1 MQVLALKYRPKHFS
15 ELVGQESVAKTL
27 SLALDNQRLANAYLF
42 SGLRGSGKT
51 SSSRIFARALMC
63 ETGPKAV
70 PCDTCIQCQSA
81 LNNHHIDIIEM
92 DGASNRGID
101 DVRNLIEQTRYK
113 PSFGRYK
120 IFIIDEVHMFTTEA
134 FNALL
139 KTLEEPPSHVKFLL
153 ATTDALKLP
162 ATILS
167 RTQHFRFKKIPE
179 NSVISHLKTIL
190 EKEQVSYET
199 SALEKL
205 AHSGQGSLRDTI
217 TLLEQA
223 INYCDNAITES
234 KVAEML
240 GAIDRSVLEDFF
252 QSLINQDEARLQE
265 RYAILENYETESVLE
280 EMMLFLKAKLLSPD
294 SYSILLI
301 ERFFKIIMSSLSLL
315 KEGANASFVLLLLK
329 MKFKEALKL
338 KALDDAILEL
348 EQSKESVLKPL
359 NQNANASKQEPK
371 STEKIEQAER
381 IEGTEKKEKLETR
394 ENTETLQTL
403 MLSAKDRIFHNLFKQ
418 VQTLVYERNYELGE
432 VFEKNIRFID
442 FDSQTKTLTWE
453 SLATDKDK
461 ELLRERFKIV
471 KSIVDGVF
479 GKGEN
484 IKIALKHHLENKSTL
499 ETQEIKDFKISSL
512 REKILPKPTIE
523 TTAETKEN
531 DTKEAVGKALQ
542 TKENDTKEAVGKAL
556 QTKENDTKE
565 AVGKALQTKENDT
578 KEAVGKAL
586 QTKENDTKE
595 TKETQPKQAPTALQE
610 FMANHSELIEEI
622 KSEFEIKSVELL

>member
-190 EKEQVSYET
+190 EKEQVSYES

-252 QSLINQDEARLQE
+252 QSLINQDEARLKE

-348 EQSKESVLKPL
+348 EQTKESTFQPL
-359 NQNANASKQEPK
+359 NQNANAPKQEPK
-371 STEKIEQAER
+371 STEKREQAER
-381 IEGTEKKEKLETR
+381 IEGTEKREKLEKR
-394 ENTETLQTL
+394 ENAETPQTP

-418 VQTLVYERNYELGE
+418 VQTLVYERNYELGA

-484 IKIALKHHLENKSTL
+484 IKIALKNHSENKSTPL
-499 ETQEIKDFKISSL
+499 EEIKEFKFSSL
-512 REKILPKPTIE
+512 REKILPQPTTE
-523 TTAETKEN
+523 TTAEMKEKETKEAVKKEIKEKEVQEN
-531 DTKEAVGKALQ
+531 DTKEIQ
-542 TKENDTKEAVGKAL
+542 
-556 QTKENDTKE
+556 
-565 AVGKALQTKENDT
+565 
-578 KEAVGKAL
+578 
-586 QTKENDTKE
+586 
-595 TKETQPKQAPTALQE
+595 ETQPKESPTALQE
-610 FMANHSELIEEI
+610 FMANHSNLIEEI

>member
-63 ETGPKAV
+63 EEGPKAV

-190 EKEQVSYET
+190 EKEQVSYEA

-234 KVAEML
+234 KVAAML

-294 SYSILLI
+294 TYSILLI

-348 EQSKESVLKPL
+348 EQTPF
-359 NQNANASKQEPK
+359 NQSPSISYNTPKQEFK
-371 STEKIEQAER
+371 SAER
-381 IEGTEKKEKLETR
+381 IEGTEKKESAEKK
-394 ENTETLQTL
+394 ENTETPQTP

-418 VQTLVYERNYELGE
+418 VQALVYERNYELGV

-453 SLATDKDK
+453 SLATNKDK

-484 IKIALKHHLENKSTL
+484 IKIALKNQNKSAL
-499 ETQEIKDFKISSL
+499 EVVKELKFPSL
-512 REKILPKPTIE
+512 KPKPTTK
-523 TTAETKEN
+523 TTAEMKEN
-531 DTKEAVGKALQ
+531 DTKEIQ
-542 TKENDTKEAVGKAL
+542 
-556 QTKENDTKE
+556 
-565 AVGKALQTKENDT
+565 
-578 KEAVGKAL
+578 
-586 QTKENDTKE
+586 
-595 TKETQPKQAPTALQE
+595 ETQPKEAPTALQE
-610 FMANHSELIEEI
+610 FIANHSNLIEEI

>member
-63 ETGPKAV
+63 EEGPKAV

-294 SYSILLI
+294 AYSILLI

-359 NQNANASKQEPK
+359 NQNANAFKQE
-371 STEKIEQAER
+371 SADKIEKP
-381 IEGTEKKEKLETR
+381 EKKESAETP
-394 ENTETLQTL
+394 QTP

-418 VQTLVYERNYELGE
+418 VQTLVYERNYELGA

-453 SLATDKDK
+453 SLATHKDK

-484 IKIALKHHLENKSTL
+484 IKIALKNQNKSAL
-499 ETQEIKDFKISSL
+499 EEIKEFKFPYS
-512 REKILPKPTIE
+512 KPKPTTE
-523 TTAETKEN
+523 TTAEMKE
-531 DTKEAVGKALQ
+531 
-542 TKENDTKEAVGKAL
+542 
-556 QTKENDTKE
+556 
-565 AVGKALQTKENDT
+565 
-578 KEAVGKAL
+578 
-586 QTKENDTKE
+586 KE
-595 TKETQPKQAPTALQE
+595 TKEIQETQPKETPTALQE
-610 FMANHSELIEEI
+610 FMTNHSDLIEEI

>member
-63 ETGPKAV
+63 EEGPKAV

-294 SYSILLI
+294 TYSILLI

-338 KALDDAILEL
+338 KSLDDAILEL
-348 EQSKESVLKPL
+348 EQSKESALKPL
-359 NQNANASKQEPK
+359 NQNANAPKQEPK
-371 STEKIEQAER
+371 GAEKIEKPEKRESTEKIASAE
-381 IEGTEKKEKLETR
+381 TP
-394 ENTETLQTL
+394 QTP

-418 VQTLVYERNYELGE
+418 VQTLVYERNYELGA

-453 SLATDKDK
+453 SLAADKDK

-484 IKIALKHHLENKSTL
+484 IKIALKHHLENKSAPE
-499 ETQEIKDFKISSL
+499 ETKEVKDFKISSL
-512 REKILPKPTIE
+512 REKILPKPTTE
-523 TTAETKEN
+523 TTAEMKEN
-531 DTKEAVGKALQ
+531 DTKEKEIKEKE
-542 TKENDTKEAVGKAL
+542 TKENETKEV
-556 QTKENDTKE
+556 Q
-565 AVGKALQTKENDT
+565 
-578 KEAVGKAL
+578 
-586 QTKENDTKE
+586 
-595 TKETQPKQAPTALQE
+595 ETQPKQAPTALQE
-610 FMANHSELIEEI
+610 FMANHSNLIEEI

>member
-190 EKEQVSYET
+190 EKEQVSYES

-252 QSLINQDEARLQE
+252 QSLINQDEVRLQE
-265 RYAILENYETESVLE
+265 RYAILENYETEGVLE
-280 EMMLFLKAKLLSPD
+280 EMMLFLKAKLLNPD

-338 KALDDAILEL
+338 KALDDAIVEL
-348 EQSKESVLKPL
+348 EQAPF
-359 NQNANASKQEPK
+359 NQSPSISYNAPKQEFK
-371 STEKIEQAER
+371 GTEKIEQVER
-381 IEGTEKKEKLETR
+381 IEGTEKREKLEKR
-394 ENTETLQTL
+394 ESTETPQTP

-418 VQTLVYERNYELGE
+418 VQTLVYERNYELGV

-453 SLATDKDK
+453 SLATNKDK

-471 KSIVDGVF
+471 KGIVDGVF
-479 GKGEN
+479 GKGES
-484 IKIALKHHLENKSTL
+484 IKIALKHHLENKNAPE
-499 ETQEIKDFKISSL
+499 ETKEVKDFKISSL
-512 REKILPKPTIE
+512 REKILPKPTTE
-523 TTAETKEN
+523 TTAEMKEN
-531 DTKEAVGKALQ
+531 EKEAVGKALQ
-542 TKENDTKEAVGKAL
+542 TKENDTKEV
-556 QTKENDTKE
+556 QEKEVQKNETQETKE
-565 AVGKALQTKENDT
+565 A
-578 KEAVGKAL
+578 
-586 QTKENDTKE
+586 
-595 TKETQPKQAPTALQE
+595 QPKEAPTALQE

>member
-63 ETGPKAV
+63 EEGPKAV

-190 EKEQVSYET
+190 EKEQVSYES

-252 QSLINQDEARLQE
+252 QSLINQDEARLKE

-348 EQSKESVLKPL
+348 EQTKESVLKPI
-359 NQNANASKQEPK
+359 NQNANAPKQEPK
-371 STEKIEQAER
+371 SIER
-381 IEGTEKKEKLETR
+381 IEGTEKREKLEKR
-394 ENTETLQTL
+394 ENAEAPQTP
-403 MLSAKDRIFHNLFKQ
+403 MLSAKERIFHNLFKR
-418 VQTLVYERNYELGE
+418 VQTLVYERNYELGA

-453 SLATDKDK
+453 SLAADKDK

-484 IKIALKHHLENKSTL
+484 IKIALKNQNKSARE
-499 ETQEIKDFKISSL
+499 ETKEVKDFKISSL
-512 REKILPKPTIE
+512 REKILPKPTTE
-523 TTAETKEN
+523 TTAEMQEKETKEAVKKEIKEKETKEN
-531 DTKEAVGKALQ
+531 DTKEVQ
-542 TKENDTKEAVGKAL
+542 
-556 QTKENDTKE
+556 
-565 AVGKALQTKENDT
+565 
-578 KEAVGKAL
+578 
-586 QTKENDTKE
+586 
-595 TKETQPKQAPTALQE
+595 ETQPKEAPTALQE
-610 FMANHSELIEEI
+610 FMANHSNLIEEI

>member
-63 ETGPKAV
+63 EEGPKAV
-70 PCDTCIQCQSA
+70 PCDTCTQCQSA

-223 INYCDNAITES
+223 INYCDNVITES

-252 QSLINQDEARLQE
+252 QSLINQDEVRLQE

-301 ERFFKIIMSSLSLL
+301 ERFFKIIMSGLSLL

-359 NQNANASKQEPK
+359 NQNANAFKQESK
-371 STEKIEQAER
+371 SAEKIEKP
-381 IEGTEKKEKLETR
+381 EKKESAETA
-394 ENTETLQTL
+394 QTP

-418 VQTLVYERNYELGE
+418 VQTLVYERNYELGA

-453 SLATDKDK
+453 SLATHKDK

-484 IKIALKHHLENKSTL
+484 IKIALKNHSENKSAL
-499 ETQEIKDFKISSL
+499 EEIKEFKFPSL
-512 REKILPKPTIE
+512 KPKPTTE
-523 TTAETKEN
+523 TTAEMKEKEIKEKEVQKNETKEI
-531 DTKEAVGKALQ
+531 Q
-542 TKENDTKEAVGKAL
+542 
-556 QTKENDTKE
+556 
-565 AVGKALQTKENDT
+565 
-578 KEAVGKAL
+578 
-586 QTKENDTKE
+586 
-595 TKETQPKQAPTALQE
+595 ETQPKETPTALQE
-610 FMANHSELIEEI
+610 FMANHSNLIEEI

>member
-63 ETGPKAV
+63 EEGPKAV
-70 PCDTCIQCQSA
+70 PCDTCTQCQSA

-265 RYAILENYETESVLE
+265 RYAVLENYETESVLE

-301 ERFFKIIMSSLSLL
+301 ERFFKIIMSGLSLL

-348 EQSKESVLKPL
+348 EQSKESALKPL
-359 NQNANASKQEPK
+359 NQNANAFKQE
-371 STEKIEQAER
+371 SAEKIEKPEKRESAE
-381 IEGTEKKEKLETR
+381 TP
-394 ENTETLQTL
+394 QTP

-418 VQTLVYERNYELGE
+418 VQTLVYERNYELGA

-453 SLATDKDK
+453 SLATHKDK

-484 IKIALKHHLENKSTL
+484 IKIALKNHSENKSAL
-499 ETQEIKDFKISSL
+499 EVVKELKFPSL
-512 REKILPKPTIE
+512 KPKPTTE
-523 TTAETKEN
+523 TTAETKEKETKEVQEK
-531 DTKEAVGKALQ
+531 DTKEAVEKENKEKEVQ
-542 TKENDTKEAVGKAL
+542 ENDTKEV
-556 QTKENDTKE
+556 Q
-565 AVGKALQTKENDT
+565 
-578 KEAVGKAL
+578 
-586 QTKENDTKE
+586 
-595 TKETQPKQAPTALQE
+595 ETQPKETPTALQE
-610 FMANHSELIEEI
+610 FMANHSNLIEEI

>member
-190 EKEQVSYET
+190 EKEQVSYES

-265 RYAILENYETESVLE
+265 RYAILENYETEGVLE

-338 KALDDAILEL
+338 KALDDAIVEL
-348 EQSKESVLKPL
+348 EQAPF
-359 NQNANASKQEPK
+359 NQSPSISYNAPKQEFK
-371 STEKIEQAER
+371 NIEKKEKIEQIESIEKRER
-381 IEGTEKKEKLETR
+381 IETP
-394 ENTETLQTL
+394 QTP
-403 MLSAKDRIFHNLFKQ
+403 MLSAKDRIFHNLFKR
-418 VQTLVYERNYELGE
+418 VQTLVYERNYELGA

-479 GKGEN
+479 GKGES
-484 IKIALKHHLENKSTL
+484 IKIALKHHLENKNAPE
-499 ETQEIKDFKISSL
+499 ETKEVKDFKISSL
-512 REKILPKPTIE
+512 REKILPKPTTE
-523 TTAETKEN
+523 TTAEIQEKE
-531 DTKEAVGKALQ
+531 TKEAVGKALQ
-542 TKENDTKEAVGKAL
+542 TKENETKEVQKNE
-556 QTKENDTKE
+556 TKE
-565 AVGKALQTKENDT
+565 VQ
-578 KEAVGKAL
+578 
-586 QTKENDTKE
+586 
-595 TKETQPKQAPTALQE
+595 ETQPKEAPTALQE

>member
-63 ETGPKAV
+63 EEGPKAV

-234 KVAEML
+234 KVAAML

-348 EQSKESVLKPL
+348 EQTKESAFQPL
-359 NQNANASKQEPK
+359 NQNANAPKQEFK
-371 STEKIEQAER
+371 NIEQREQR
-381 IEGTEKKEKLETR
+381 EQIENIEKKENTEKKENAETP
-394 ENTETLQTL
+394 QTP

-418 VQTLVYERNYELGE
+418 VQTLVYERNYELGA

-453 SLATDKDK
+453 SLAADKDK

-484 IKIALKHHLENKSTL
+484 IKIALKHHLENKSAPL
-499 ETQEIKDFKISSL
+499 EEIKEFKISSL
-512 REKILPKPTIE
+512 REKISPKPTTE
-523 TTAETKEN
+523 TTAETKE
-531 DTKEAVGKALQ
+531 KEVQKNEIKEKEVQ
-542 TKENDTKEAVGKAL
+542 ENDTKEV
-556 QTKENDTKE
+556 QEI
-565 AVGKALQTKENDT
+565 
-578 KEAVGKAL
+578 
-586 QTKENDTKE
+586 
-595 TKETQPKQAPTALQE
+595 QPKEAPTALQE
-610 FMANHSELIEEI
+610 FMANHSNLIEEI

>member
-27 SLALDNQRLANAYLF
+27 SLALNNQRLANAYLF

-63 ETGPKAV
+63 EEGPKAV
-70 PCDTCIQCQSA
+70 PCDTCTQCQSA

-190 EKEQVSYET
+190 EKEQVSYES

-280 EMMLFLKAKLLSPD
+280 EMMLFLKAKLLSPN

-348 EQSKESVLKPL
+348 EQTKESVLQPL
-359 NQNANASKQEPK
+359 NQNANAPKQEPK
-371 STEKIEQAER
+371 SAEKIEKPEKRESAE
-381 IEGTEKKEKLETR
+381 TF
-394 ENTETLQTL
+394 QTP

-418 VQTLVYERNYELGE
+418 VQTWVYERNYELGE

-453 SLATDKDK
+453 SLATNKDK

-471 KSIVDGVF
+471 KSIVDAVF

-484 IKIALKHHLENKSTL
+484 IKIALKNHSENKSAL
-499 ETQEIKDFKISSL
+499 EEVKESKPLSL
-512 REKILPKPTIE
+512 KPKPTTE
-523 TTAETKEN
+523 TTAETKE
-531 DTKEAVGKALQ
+531 KEVQK
-542 TKENDTKEAVGKAL
+542 
-556 QTKENDTKE
+556 
-565 AVGKALQTKENDT
+565 
-578 KEAVGKAL
+578 
-586 QTKENDTKE
+586 KE
-595 TKETQPKQAPTALQE
+595 TKEVKEKETKEVKEAPTALQE
-610 FMANHSELIEEI
+610 FMANNPDLIEEI

>member
-63 ETGPKAV
+63 EEGPKAV

-190 EKEQVSYET
+190 EKEQVSYEN

-252 QSLINQDEARLQE
+252 QSLINQDEARLKE

-294 SYSILLI
+294 TYSILLI

-348 EQSKESVLKPL
+348 EQTPF
-359 NQNANASKQEPK
+359 NQNPSISYNASKQEPK
-371 STEKIEQAER
+371 SAER
-381 IEGTEKKEKLETR
+381 IEGTEKRESTEKIASAETP
-394 ENTETLQTL
+394 QTP
-403 MLSAKDRIFHNLFKQ
+403 MLSVKDRIFHNLFKQ
-418 VQTLVYERNYELGE
+418 VQTLVYERNYELGT

-453 SLATDKDK
+453 SLATHKDK

-471 KSIVDGVF
+471 KGIVDGVF

-484 IKIALKHHLENKSTL
+484 IKIALKNHLENKSARE
-499 ETQEIKDFKISSL
+499 ETKEVKDFKISSL
-512 REKILPKPTIE
+512 REKILPKPTTE

-531 DTKEAVGKALQ
+531 ETKEAVKKEIKEKEVQ
-542 TKENDTKEAVGKAL
+542 KNETKEV
-556 QTKENDTKE
+556 Q
-565 AVGKALQTKENDT
+565 
-578 KEAVGKAL
+578 
-586 QTKENDTKE
+586 
-595 TKETQPKQAPTALQE
+595 ETQPKETPTALQE

>member
-15 ELVGQESVAKTL
+15 ELVGQDSVAKTL

-63 ETGPKAV
+63 EEGPKAV
-70 PCDTCIQCQSA
+70 PCDTCTQCRSA

-252 QSLINQDEARLQE
+252 QSLINQDEAQLQE

-301 ERFFKIIMSSLSLL
+301 ERFFKIIMSGLSLL

-359 NQNANASKQEPK
+359 NQNANAFKQESK
-371 STEKIEQAER
+371 SADKIEKPEKRESAE
-381 IEGTEKKEKLETR
+381 TPP
-394 ENTETLQTL
+394 

-418 VQTLVYERNYELGE
+418 VQTLVYERNYELGA

-453 SLATDKDK
+453 SLATNKDK

-484 IKIALKHHLENKSTL
+484 IKIALKNHSENKSAL
-499 ETQEIKDFKISSL
+499 EEIKEFKFPSL
-512 REKILPKPTIE
+512 KPKPTTE
-523 TTAETKEN
+523 TTAEMKEKEVQENDTKEAIEKETKEN
-531 DTKEAVGKALQ
+531 DTKEVQ
-542 TKENDTKEAVGKAL
+542 EIRP
-556 QTKENDTKE
+556 
-565 AVGKALQTKENDT
+565 
-578 KEAVGKAL
+578 
-586 QTKENDTKE
+586 KE
-595 TKETQPKQAPTALQE
+595 TPTALQE
-610 FMANHSELIEEI
+610 FMANYSDLIEEI

>member
-190 EKEQVSYET
+190 EKEQVSYES

-348 EQSKESVLKPL
+348 EQTPF
-359 NQNANASKQEPK
+359 NQNPSISYNAPKQEPK

-394 ENTETLQTL
+394 ENTETLQTP

-418 VQTLVYERNYELGE
+418 VQTLVYERNYELGA

-471 KSIVDGVF
+471 KGIVDGVF

-484 IKIALKHHLENKSTL
+484 IKIALKNHLENKSARE
-499 ETQEIKDFKISSL
+499 ETKEIKDFKISSL
-512 REKILPKPTIE
+512 REKILSQPTTE
-523 TTAETKEN
+523 TTAEMKEKEVQKNEIKEKETKEN
-531 DTKEAVGKALQ
+531 DTKEVQ
-542 TKENDTKEAVGKAL
+542 
-556 QTKENDTKE
+556 
-565 AVGKALQTKENDT
+565 
-578 KEAVGKAL
+578 
-586 QTKENDTKE
+586 
-595 TKETQPKQAPTALQE
+595 ETQPKEAPTALQE
-610 FMANHSELIEEI
+610 FMANHSNLIEEI

>member
-63 ETGPKAV
+63 EEGPKAV

-190 EKEQVSYET
+190 EKEQVSYEA

-301 ERFFKIIMSSLSLL
+301 ERFFKIIMNSLSLL

-348 EQSKESVLKPL
+348 EQSKESVFKPI
-359 NQNANASKQEPK
+359 NQNANAPKQEPK
-371 STEKIEQAER
+371 STER
-381 IEGTEKKEKLETR
+381 IEGTEKRESAERIESAETP
-394 ENTETLQTL
+394 QTP
-403 MLSAKDRIFHNLFKQ
+403 MLSAKDRIFHNLFKK
-418 VQTLVYERNYELGE
+418 VQTLVYERNYELGA

-453 SLATDKDK
+453 SLAADKDK

-471 KSIVDGVF
+471 KSIVDGIF

-484 IKIALKHHLENKSTL
+484 IKIALKNHSENKSAL
-499 ETQEIKDFKISSL
+499 EVVKELKFPYSK
-512 REKILPKPTIE
+512 PKPTTE
-523 TTAETKEN
+523 TTAETKEKE
-531 DTKEAVGKALQ
+531 TKEAVKKEVQ
-542 TKENDTKEAVGKAL
+542 KNEIKEKEVQKKEIKENDTKEI
-556 QTKENDTKE
+556 QES
-565 AVGKALQTKENDT
+565 
-578 KEAVGKAL
+578 
-586 QTKENDTKE
+586 
-595 TKETQPKQAPTALQE
+595 QPKQAPTALQE

>member
-63 ETGPKAV
+63 EEGPKAV

-252 QSLINQDEARLQE
+252 QSLINQDEVRLKE

-294 SYSILLI
+294 AYSILLI

-348 EQSKESVLKPL
+348 EQSKESALKPL
-359 NQNANASKQEPK
+359 NQNTNAFKQESK
-371 STEKIEQAER
+371 SADKI
-381 IEGTEKKEKLETR
+381 EKLEKR
-394 ENTETLQTL
+394 ESAETPQTP

-418 VQTLVYERNYELGE
+418 VQTLVYERNYELGA
-432 VFEKNIRFID
+432 VFEKNICFID

-453 SLATDKDK
+453 SLATNKDK

-479 GKGEN
+479 GKGES
-484 IKIALKHHLENKSTL
+484 IKIALKNHSENKSAPE
-499 ETQEIKDFKISSL
+499 ETKEFKISSL
-512 REKILPKPTIE
+512 REKISPKPTTE
-523 TTAETKEN
+523 TTAEMKEN
-531 DTKEAVGKALQ
+531 EKEAVEKALQ
-542 TKENDTKEAVGKAL
+542 TKKNDTKEV
-556 QTKENDTKE
+556 Q
-565 AVGKALQTKENDT
+565 
-578 KEAVGKAL
+578 
-586 QTKENDTKE
+586 
-595 TKETQPKQAPTALQE
+595 ETQPKQAPTALQE
-610 FMANHSELIEEI
+610 FMANHSNLIEEI

>member
-190 EKEQVSYET
+190 EKEQVSYES

-252 QSLINQDEARLQE
+252 QSLINQDEARLKE

-348 EQSKESVLKPL
+348 EQTPF
-359 NQNANASKQEPK
+359 NQNPSISYNAPKQEPK

-381 IEGTEKKEKLETR
+381 IEGTEKR
-394 ENTETLQTL
+394 ENTEKIASAETPQTPV
-403 MLSAKDRIFHNLFKQ
+403 LSAKDRIFHNLFKQ
-418 VQTLVYERNYELGE
+418 VQTLVYERNYELGA

-453 SLATDKDK
+453 SLATNKDK

-484 IKIALKHHLENKSTL
+484 IKIALKNQNKSAL
-499 ETQEIKDFKISSL
+499 EEVKEFKFPYS
-512 REKILPKPTIE
+512 KPKPTTE
-523 TTAETKEN
+523 TTAEMKEKEVQKKEIKEKEVQKNEIKEKETKEN
-531 DTKEAVGKALQ
+531 DTKEIQKA
-542 TKENDTKEAVGKAL
+542 
-556 QTKENDTKE
+556 
-565 AVGKALQTKENDT
+565 
-578 KEAVGKAL
+578 
-586 QTKENDTKE
+586 
-595 TKETQPKQAPTALQE
+595 QPKEAPTALQE
-610 FMANHSELIEEI
+610 FMANHSNLIEEI

>member
-63 ETGPKAV
+63 EKGPKAV

-101 DVRNLIEQTRYK
+101 DVRSLIEQTRYK

-252 QSLINQDEARLQE
+252 QSLINQDEVRLQE
-265 RYAILENYETESVLE
+265 CYAILENYETESVLE

-301 ERFFKIIMSSLSLL
+301 ERFFKIIMSGLSLL

-348 EQSKESVLKPL
+348 EQTKESVLKPL
-359 NQNANASKQEPK
+359 NQNANAFKQEPK
-371 STEKIEQAER
+371 SAEKIEKPEKREGAEKR
-381 IEGTEKKEKLETR
+381 EDAETP
-394 ENTETLQTL
+394 QTP

-418 VQTLVYERNYELGE
+418 VQTLVYERNYELGA

-453 SLATDKDK
+453 SLAAHKDK

-479 GKGEN
+479 GKGES
-484 IKIALKHHLENKSTL
+484 IKIALKNHSENKSARE
-499 ETQEIKDFKISSL
+499 ETKEIKDFKISSL
-512 REKILPKPTIE
+512 KEKILPKPTTE

-531 DTKEAVGKALQ
+531 DIKENDIKENDI
-542 TKENDTKEAVGKAL
+542 KENDTKEV
-556 QTKENDTKE
+556 Q
-565 AVGKALQTKENDT
+565 
-578 KEAVGKAL
+578 
-586 QTKENDTKE
+586 
-595 TKETQPKQAPTALQE
+595 ETQPKQTPTVLQE
-610 FMANHSELIEEI
+610 FMANHSDLIEEI

>member
-190 EKEQVSYET
+190 EKEQVSYES

-348 EQSKESVLKPL
+348 EQTPF
-359 NQNANASKQEPK
+359 NQNPSISYNAPKQEPK
-371 STEKIEQAER
+371 SAERIEQAER
-381 IEGTEKKEKLETR
+381 IEGTEKIENAETP
-394 ENTETLQTL
+394 QTP

-418 VQTLVYERNYELGE
+418 VQTLVYERNYELGA
-432 VFEKNIRFID
+432 VFEKNICFID

-471 KSIVDGVF
+471 KGIVDGVF

-484 IKIALKHHLENKSTL
+484 IKIALKNQNKSAL
-499 ETQEIKDFKISSL
+499 EVVKEFKFPSL
-512 REKILPKPTIE
+512 KPKPTTE
-523 TTAETKEN
+523 TTAEMKEN
-531 DTKEAVGKALQ
+531 ETKEAVK
-542 TKENDTKEAVGKAL
+542 KEIQEKEVQKN
-556 QTKENDTKE
+556 E
-565 AVGKALQTKENDT
+565 
-578 KEAVGKAL
+578 
-586 QTKENDTKE
+586 TKE

-610 FMANHSELIEEI
+610 FMANHSNLIEEI

>member
-63 ETGPKAV
+63 EEGPKAV
-70 PCDTCIQCQSA
+70 PCDTCTQCQSA

-294 SYSILLI
+294 TYSILLI
-301 ERFFKIIMSSLSLL
+301 ERFFKIIMSGLSLL

-348 EQSKESVLKPL
+348 EQSKESTLKPL
-359 NQNANASKQEPK
+359 NQNANAFKQE
-371 STEKIEQAER
+371 SAEKIEKP
-381 IEGTEKKEKLETR
+381 EKKESAETP
-394 ENTETLQTL
+394 QTP

-418 VQTLVYERNYELGE
+418 VQTLVYERNYELGT

-453 SLATDKDK
+453 SLATHKDK

-484 IKIALKHHLENKSTL
+484 IKIALKNHSENKSAL
-499 ETQEIKDFKISSL
+499 EVVKEFKFPSL
-512 REKILPKPTIE
+512 KPKPTTE
-523 TTAETKEN
+523 TTAEMKEKDTKEAVEKETKEN
-531 DTKEAVGKALQ
+531 DTKEIQ
-542 TKENDTKEAVGKAL
+542 
-556 QTKENDTKE
+556 
-565 AVGKALQTKENDT
+565 
-578 KEAVGKAL
+578 
-586 QTKENDTKE
+586 
-595 TKETQPKQAPTALQE
+595 ETQPKEAPTALQE
-610 FMANHSELIEEI
+610 FMANNSNLIEEI

>member
-63 ETGPKAV
+63 EEGPKAV
-70 PCDTCIQCQSA
+70 PCDTCPQCQSA

-190 EKEQVSYET
+190 EKERVSYET

-301 ERFFKIIMSSLSLL
+301 ERFFKIIMSGLSLL

-359 NQNANASKQEPK
+359 NQNANAPKQEPK
-371 STEKIEQAER
+371 SAEKTEKP
-381 IEGTEKKEKLETR
+381 EKKENAETP
-394 ENTETLQTL
+394 QTP

-418 VQTLVYERNYELGE
+418 VQTLVYERNYELGT

-453 SLATDKDK
+453 SLATNKDK

-484 IKIALKHHLENKSTL
+484 IKIALKNPSENKSAPK
-499 ETQEIKDFKISSL
+499 EIKAFKFPYS
-512 REKILPKPTIE
+512 KPKPTTE
-523 TTAETKEN
+523 TTAETKEK
-531 DTKEAVGKALQ
+531 DTKEAV
-542 TKENDTKEAVGKAL
+542 E
-556 QTKENDTKE
+556 
-565 AVGKALQTKENDT
+565 
-578 KEAVGKAL
+578 
-586 QTKENDTKE
+586 KE
-595 TKETQPKQAPTALQE
+595 TKEKEVQKNETKEIQETQPKETPTALQE
-610 FMANHSELIEEI
+610 FMANNSNLIEEI

>member
-27 SLALDNQRLANAYLF
+27 SLALNNQRLANAYLF

-63 ETGPKAV
+63 EKGPKAV

-252 QSLINQDEARLQE
+252 QSLINQDEARLKE

-348 EQSKESVLKPL
+348 EQSKESAFQPL
-359 NQNANASKQEPK
+359 NQNANDPKQEPK
-371 STEKIEQAER
+371 SAEKIEKP
-381 IEGTEKKEKLETR
+381 EKK
-394 ENTETLQTL
+394 ENTETPQTP

-418 VQTLVYERNYELGE
+418 VQTLVYERNYELGA

-471 KSIVDGVF
+471 KGIVDSVF
-479 GKGEN
+479 GKGES
-484 IKIALKHHLENKSTL
+484 IKIALKNHSENKSAL
-499 ETQEIKDFKISSL
+499 EEVKEFKFPYS
-512 REKILPKPTIE
+512 KPKPTTE
-523 TTAETKEN
+523 TTAETKEKEVQKN
-531 DTKEAVGKALQ
+531 DTKEVQ
-542 TKENDTKEAVGKAL
+542 
-556 QTKENDTKE
+556 
-565 AVGKALQTKENDT
+565 
-578 KEAVGKAL
+578 
-586 QTKENDTKE
+586 
-595 TKETQPKQAPTALQE
+595 ETQPKEAPTALQE
-610 FMANHSELIEEI
+610 FMANHSNLIEEI

>member
-63 ETGPKAV
+63 EKGPKAV
-70 PCDTCIQCQSA
+70 PCDTCAQCQSA

-190 EKEQVSYET
+190 EKEQVHYEA

-205 AHSGQGSLRDTI
+205 AHSGQGSLRDTL

-252 QSLINQDEARLQE
+252 QSLINQDEAQLQE
-265 RYAILENYETESVLE
+265 RYEILENYETEGVLE

-294 SYSILLI
+294 TYSILLI

-315 KEGANASFVLLLLK
+315 KEGANSGFVLLLLK

-348 EQSKESVLKPL
+348 EQSKESALKPL
-359 NQNANASKQEPK
+359 SQHANAIQQE
-371 STEKIEQAER
+371 
-381 IEGTEKKEKLETR
+381 
-394 ENTETLQTL
+394 NQTL
-403 MLSAKDRIFHNLFKQ
+403 KTPPPKAPIIETPIAEAPQTPMLSAKDRIFYNLFKQ
-418 VQTLVYERNYELGE
+418 VQKLIYERNYELGA

-442 FDSQTKTLTWE
+442 FDSHTKTLTWE
-453 SLATDKDK
+453 SLALDKDK

-471 KSIVDGVF
+471 KNIVDSVF
-479 GKGEN
+479 GKGESV
-484 IKIALKHHLENKSTL
+484 KIALKSHLEPKNAPL
-499 ETQEIKDFKISSL
+499 EEAKEFKISSL
-512 REKILPKPTIE
+512 REKISPKPATEMMPTIE
-523 TTAETKEN
+523 IEKKEVAEKETKEKEVQKN
-531 DTKEAVGKALQ
+531 DTKEI
-542 TKENDTKEAVGKAL
+542 KE
-556 QTKENDTKE
+556 
-565 AVGKALQTKENDT
+565 
-578 KEAVGKAL
+578 
-586 QTKENDTKE
+586 KE
-595 TKETQPKQAPTALQE
+595 TKEVKEKEPKEAPTELQE
-610 FMANHSELIEEI
+610 FLVNNSDLIEEI

>member
-63 ETGPKAV
+63 EEGPKAV

-348 EQSKESVLKPL
+348 EQTPF
-359 NQNANASKQEPK
+359 NQSPSISYNAPKQELK
-371 STEKIEQAER
+371 SAEKIEQAER
-381 IEGTEKKEKLETR
+381 IENSETP
-394 ENTETLQTL
+394 QAP

-418 VQTLVYERNYELGE
+418 VQTLVYERNYELGA

-442 FDSQTKTLTWE
+442 FNSQTKTLTWE
-453 SLATDKDK
+453 SLATNKDK

-471 KSIVDGVF
+471 KGIVDGVF
-479 GKGEN
+479 GKGES
-484 IKIALKHHLENKSTL
+484 IKIALKNHSENKSARE
-499 ETQEIKDFKISSL
+499 ETKEVKDFKISSL
-512 REKILPKPTIE
+512 REKILPKPTTE
-523 TTAETKEN
+523 TTAEMKEKEVQKNEIKEKEIQKNEIKEKEVQEN
-531 DTKEAVGKALQ
+531 DTKEVQ
-542 TKENDTKEAVGKAL
+542 
-556 QTKENDTKE
+556 
-565 AVGKALQTKENDT
+565 
-578 KEAVGKAL
+578 
-586 QTKENDTKE
+586 
-595 TKETQPKQAPTALQE
+595 ETQPKQTPTALQE
-610 FMANHSELIEEI
+610 FMANHSNLIEEI

>member
-81 LNNHHIDIIEM
+81 LNNHHIDVIEM

-190 EKEQVSYET
+190 EKEQVSYES

-348 EQSKESVLKPL
+348 EQAPF
-359 NQNANASKQEPK
+359 NQNPSISYNAPKQEPK
-371 STEKIEQAER
+371 SAEKIERAER
-381 IEGTEKKEKLETR
+381 IEGTEKIASAETP
-394 ENTETLQTL
+394 QTP

-418 VQTLVYERNYELGE
+418 VQTLVYERNYELGA

-453 SLATDKDK
+453 SLATNKDK

-471 KSIVDGVF
+471 KGIVDGVF

-484 IKIALKHHLENKSTL
+484 IKIALKNHSENKSARE
-499 ETQEIKDFKISSL
+499 ETKEIKDFKISSL
-512 REKILPKPTIE
+512 REKILSQPTTE
-523 TTAETKEN
+523 TTAEMQEN
-531 DTKEAVGKALQ
+531 DTKEVQEKEI
-542 TKENDTKEAVGKAL
+542 KENE
-556 QTKENDTKE
+556 
-565 AVGKALQTKENDT
+565 
-578 KEAVGKAL
+578 
-586 QTKENDTKE
+586 TKE
-595 TKETQPKQAPTALQE
+595 TKEAKPKEVPTALQE

>member
-63 ETGPKAV
+63 EEGPKAV
-70 PCDTCIQCQSA
+70 PCDTCPQCQSA

-294 SYSILLI
+294 TYSILLI

-315 KEGANASFVLLLLK
+315 KEGANAGFVLLLLK

-348 EQSKESVLKPL
+348 EQSKESAFQPL
-359 NQNANASKQEPK
+359 NQNANAFKQEITDKIEKPEK
-371 STEKIEQAER
+371 RESTE
-381 IEGTEKKEKLETR
+381 TP
-394 ENTETLQTL
+394 QTP

-418 VQTLVYERNYELGE
+418 VQTLVYECNYELGA
-432 VFEKNIRFID
+432 VFEKNIRFVD

-453 SLATDKDK
+453 SLATNKDK

-484 IKIALKHHLENKSTL
+484 IKIALKNHSENKSAL
-499 ETQEIKDFKISSL
+499 EVVKEFKFPSS
-512 REKILPKPTIE
+512 KPKPTTE

-531 DTKEAVGKALQ
+531 DTKEIQ
-542 TKENDTKEAVGKAL
+542 
-556 QTKENDTKE
+556 
-565 AVGKALQTKENDT
+565 
-578 KEAVGKAL
+578 
-586 QTKENDTKE
+586 
-595 TKETQPKQAPTALQE
+595 ETQPKEAPTALQE
-610 FMANHSELIEEI
+610 FMANYSDLIEEI
-622 KSEFEIKSVELL
+622 KSEFEIKSMELL

>member
-63 ETGPKAV
+63 EEGPKAV
-70 PCDTCIQCQSA
+70 PCDTCTQCQSA

-101 DVRNLIEQTRYK
+101 DVRNLIEQTHYK

-294 SYSILLI
+294 AYSILLI
-301 ERFFKIIMSSLSLL
+301 ERFFKIIMSGLSLL

-359 NQNANASKQEPK
+359 NQNANAFKQE
-371 STEKIEQAER
+371 SAEKIEKP
-381 IEGTEKKEKLETR
+381 EKK
-394 ENTETLQTL
+394 ENTETPQTP

-418 VQTLVYERNYELGE
+418 VQTLVYERNYELGA

-453 SLATDKDK
+453 SLATHKDK

-484 IKIALKHHLENKSTL
+484 IKIALKNHSENKSAL
-499 ETQEIKDFKISSL
+499 EVVKEFKFPSL
-512 REKILPKPTIE
+512 KPQPTTE

-531 DTKEAVGKALQ
+531 ETKEAV
-542 TKENDTKEAVGKAL
+542 E
-556 QTKENDTKE
+556 
-565 AVGKALQTKENDT
+565 
-578 KEAVGKAL
+578 
-586 QTKENDTKE
+586 KE
-595 TKETQPKQAPTALQE
+595 TKEKEVQKTQPKETPTALQE
-610 FMANHSELIEEI
+610 FMANHSDLIEEI

>member
-27 SLALDNQRLANAYLF
+27 SLALDNHRLANAYLF

-190 EKEQVSYET
+190 EKEQVSYEN

-234 KVAEML
+234 KVAAML

-265 RYAILENYETESVLE
+265 RYAILENYETEGVLE

-338 KALDDAILEL
+338 KALDDAIVEL
-348 EQSKESVLKPL
+348 EQAPF
-359 NQNANASKQEPK
+359 NQSPSISYNAPKQEPK
-371 STEKIEQAER
+371 SAER
-381 IEGTEKKEKLETR
+381 IEGTEKREKLEKK
-394 ENTETLQTL
+394 ENAETPQTP
-403 MLSAKDRIFHNLFKQ
+403 MLSAKDRIFHNLFKR
-418 VQTLVYERNYELGE
+418 VQTLVYERNYELGA

-461 ELLRERFKIV
+461 ELLRECFKIV

-484 IKIALKHHLENKSTL
+484 IKIALKHHLENKSTPE
-499 ETQEIKDFKISSL
+499 ETKEVKDFKISSL
-512 REKILPKPTIE
+512 REKILPKPTTE
-523 TTAETKEN
+523 TTAEMQEKE
-531 DTKEAVGKALQ
+531 TKEAVGKALQ
-542 TKENDTKEAVGKAL
+542 TKENDTKEV
-556 QTKENDTKE
+556 QEKEVQE
-565 AVGKALQTKENDT
+565 A
-578 KEAVGKAL
+578 
-586 QTKENDTKE
+586 
-595 TKETQPKQAPTALQE
+595 QPKEAPTALQE
-610 FMANHSELIEEI
+610 FMANHSNLIEEI

>member
-63 ETGPKAV
+63 EEGPKAV

-190 EKEQVSYET
+190 EKEQVSYES

-252 QSLINQDEARLQE
+252 QSLINQDEARLKE

-348 EQSKESVLKPL
+348 EQTKESVLKPI
-359 NQNANASKQEPK
+359 NQNANAPKQEPK
-371 STEKIEQAER
+371 STER
-381 IEGTEKKEKLETR
+381 IEGTEKREKLEKR
-394 ENTETLQTL
+394 ENAETPQTP

-418 VQTLVYERNYELGE
+418 VQTLVYERNYELGA

-453 SLATDKDK
+453 SLAADKDK

-479 GKGEN
+479 GKGES
-484 IKIALKHHLENKSTL
+484 IKIALKNHLENKSARE
-499 ETQEIKDFKISSL
+499 ETKEIKDFKISSL
-512 REKILPKPTIE
+512 KEKILPKPTTE
-523 TTAETKEN
+523 TTAEMQEKEVQKNEIKEKEIKEN
-531 DTKEAVGKALQ
+531 DTKEVQ
-542 TKENDTKEAVGKAL
+542 
-556 QTKENDTKE
+556 
-565 AVGKALQTKENDT
+565 
-578 KEAVGKAL
+578 
-586 QTKENDTKE
+586 
-595 TKETQPKQAPTALQE
+595 ETQPKETPTALQE

>member
-63 ETGPKAV
+63 EEGPKAV

-120 IFIIDEVHMFTTEA
+120 IFIIDEVHMFTSEA

-139 KTLEEPPSHVKFLL
+139 KTLEEPPGHVKFLL

-190 EKEQVSYET
+190 EKEQVSYES

-234 KVAEML
+234 KVAAML

-252 QSLINQDEARLQE
+252 QSLINQDEARLKE

-348 EQSKESVLKPL
+348 EQTKESTLKPI
-359 NQNANASKQEPK
+359 NQNANAPKQEPK
-371 STEKIEQAER
+371 STER
-381 IEGTEKKEKLETR
+381 IEGTEKRESAETP
-394 ENTETLQTL
+394 QTP

-418 VQTLVYERNYELGE
+418 VQTLVYERNYELGV

-453 SLATDKDK
+453 SLATNKDK

-484 IKIALKHHLENKSTL
+484 IKIALKNHSENKSVL
-499 ETQEIKDFKISSL
+499 EETKDFKFSYS
-512 REKILPKPTIE
+512 KPKPTTE
-523 TTAETKEN
+523 TTAEMKEKEVQKNEIKEKEIKEN
-531 DTKEAVGKALQ
+531 DTKEIQEIQL
-542 TKENDTKEAVGKAL
+542 KE
-556 QTKENDTKE
+556 
-565 AVGKALQTKENDT
+565 
-578 KEAVGKAL
+578 
-586 QTKENDTKE
+586 
-595 TKETQPKQAPTALQE
+595 APTALQE

>member
-63 ETGPKAV
+63 EEGPKSV
-70 PCDTCIQCQSA
+70 PCDTCTQCQSA

-301 ERFFKIIMSSLSLL
+301 ERFFKIIMSGLSLL

-348 EQSKESVLKPL
+348 EQSKESALKPL
-359 NQNANASKQEPK
+359 NQNANAFKQEPK
-371 STEKIEQAER
+371 SAEKIEKP
-381 IEGTEKKEKLETR
+381 EKKESAETA
-394 ENTETLQTL
+394 QTP

-418 VQTLVYERNYELGE
+418 VQTLVYERNYELGA

-453 SLATDKDK
+453 SLATHKDK

-484 IKIALKHHLENKSTL
+484 IKIALKNHSENKSTR
-499 ETQEIKDFKISSL
+499 EVVKEFKFPSL
-512 REKILPKPTIE
+512 KPKPTTE
-523 TTAETKEN
+523 TTAETKEKE
-531 DTKEAVGKALQ
+531 TKEAV
-542 TKENDTKEAVGKAL
+542 ENDTKE
-556 QTKENDTKE
+556 KEVQKNDAE
-565 AVGKALQTKENDT
+565 EVQ
-578 KEAVGKAL
+578 
-586 QTKENDTKE
+586 
-595 TKETQPKQAPTALQE
+595 ETQPKEAPTALQE
-610 FMANHSELIEEI
+610 FMANYSDLIEEI

>member
-63 ETGPKAV
+63 EEGPKAV
-70 PCDTCIQCQSA
+70 PCDTCTQCQSA

-294 SYSILLI
+294 AYSILLI

-348 EQSKESVLKPL
+348 EQSKESALKPL
-359 NQNANASKQEPK
+359 NQNANAFKQE
-371 STEKIEQAER
+371 SAEKIEKPEKRESAE
-381 IEGTEKKEKLETR
+381 TP
-394 ENTETLQTL
+394 QTP

-418 VQTLVYERNYELGE
+418 VQTLVYERNYELGA

-453 SLATDKDK
+453 SLATHKDK
-461 ELLRERFKIV
+461 ELLRECFKIV

-484 IKIALKHHLENKSTL
+484 IKIALKNHSENKSTL
-499 ETQEIKDFKISSL
+499 EEIKEFKFPFL
-512 REKILPKPTIE
+512 KPKPTTE
-523 TTAETKEN
+523 TTAEMKEKETKEN
-531 DTKEAVGKALQ
+531 DTKEIQ
-542 TKENDTKEAVGKAL
+542 
-556 QTKENDTKE
+556 
-565 AVGKALQTKENDT
+565 
-578 KEAVGKAL
+578 
-586 QTKENDTKE
+586 
-595 TKETQPKQAPTALQE
+595 ETQPKETPTALQE
-610 FMANHSELIEEI
+610 FMTNHSDLIEEI

>member
-63 ETGPKAV
+63 EEGPKAV
-70 PCDTCIQCQSA
+70 PCDTCTQCQSA

-190 EKEQVSYET
+190 EKEQVSYEA

-338 KALDDAILEL
+338 KALDDAIVEL

-359 NQNANASKQEPK
+359 NQNANAPKQEPK
-371 STEKIEQAER
+371 SAER
-381 IEGTEKKEKLETR
+381 IEGTEKKESAEKKENAETP
-394 ENTETLQTL
+394 QTP

-418 VQTLVYERNYELGE
+418 VQTLVYERNYELGA

-484 IKIALKHHLENKSTL
+484 IKIALKHHLENKSAPK
-499 ETQEIKDFKISSL
+499 ETKEVKDFKISSL
-512 REKILPKPTIE
+512 REKILPKPTTE

-531 DTKEAVGKALQ
+531 GKEAVGKALQ
-542 TKENDTKEAVGKAL
+542 TKENDTKEV
-556 QTKENDTKE
+556 QEKE
-565 AVGKALQTKENDT
+565 VQ
-578 KEAVGKAL
+578 
-586 QTKENDTKE
+586 
-595 TKETQPKQAPTALQE
+595 ETQPKEAPTALQE
-610 FMANHSELIEEI
+610 FMANHSNLIEEI

>member
-101 DVRNLIEQTRYK
+101 DVRNLIEQTHYK

-190 EKEQVSYET
+190 EKEQVSYES

-265 RYAILENYETESVLE
+265 RYAILENYETEGVLE

-294 SYSILLI
+294 TYSILLI

-348 EQSKESVLKPL
+348 EQTPF
-359 NQNANASKQEPK
+359 NQSPSISYNAPKQEPK
-371 STEKIEQAER
+371 SIER
-381 IEGTEKKEKLETR
+381 IEGTEKREKLEKR
-394 ENTETLQTL
+394 ENAEAPQTP

-418 VQTLVYERNYELGE
+418 VQTLVYERNYELGA

-484 IKIALKHHLENKSTL
+484 IKIALKHHLENKSAPE
-499 ETQEIKDFKISSL
+499 ETKEVKDFKISSL
-512 REKILPKPTIE
+512 REKILPKPTTE
-523 TTAETKEN
+523 TTTEIQEKE
-531 DTKEAVGKALQ
+531 TKEAVGKALQ
-542 TKENDTKEAVGKAL
+542 TKENDTKEVQK
-556 QTKENDTKE
+556 KEI
-565 AVGKALQTKENDT
+565 QEN
-578 KEAVGKAL
+578 E
-586 QTKENDTKE
+586 TKE
-595 TKETQPKQAPTALQE
+595 TKETQPKEAPTALQE

>member
-338 KALDDAILEL
+338 KALDDAIVEL
-348 EQSKESVLKPL
+348 EQTPFNQSPSISYNAPKRESKNIEKREQIESIEKR
-359 NQNANASKQEPK
+359 E
-371 STEKIEQAER
+371 STE
-381 IEGTEKKEKLETR
+381 TP
-394 ENTETLQTL
+394 QTP

-418 VQTLVYERNYELGE
+418 VQTLVYERNYELGA

-453 SLATDKDK
+453 SLAADKDK
-461 ELLRERFKIV
+461 ELLRERVKIV

-499 ETQEIKDFKISSL
+499 EETKEFKFPFL
-512 REKILPKPTIE
+512 KPQPTTE

-531 DTKEAVGKALQ
+531 EKEAVGKALQ
-542 TKENDTKEAVGKAL
+542 TKENDTKEVQEKEIKENE
-556 QTKENDTKE
+556 TKEVQEKEIKENETKE
-565 AVGKALQTKENDT
+565 IQ
-578 KEAVGKAL
+578 
-586 QTKENDTKE
+586 
-595 TKETQPKQAPTALQE
+595 ETQPKEAPTVLQE

>member
-1 MQVLALKYRPKHFS
+1 MQVLVLKYRPKHFS

-63 ETGPKAV
+63 EEGPKAV
-70 PCDTCIQCQSA
+70 PCDTCPQCQSA

-280 EMMLFLKAKLLSPD
+280 EMMLFLKAKLLNPD

-301 ERFFKIIMSSLSLL
+301 ERFFKIIMSGLSLL

-348 EQSKESVLKPL
+348 EQSKESTLKPL
-359 NQNANASKQEPK
+359 NQNANAFKQE
-371 STEKIEQAER
+371 SADKIEKP
-381 IEGTEKKEKLETR
+381 EKR
-394 ENTETLQTL
+394 ENTETSQTP

-418 VQTLVYERNYELGE
+418 VQTLVYERNYELGA

-461 ELLRERFKIV
+461 ELLRECFKIV

-484 IKIALKHHLENKSTL
+484 IKIALKNHSENKSAK
-499 ETQEIKDFKISSL
+499 EVVKEFKFPSL
-512 REKILPKPTIE
+512 KPKPTTE
-523 TTAETKEN
+523 TTAETKEK
-531 DTKEAVGKALQ
+531 DTKEAV
-542 TKENDTKEAVGKAL
+542 E
-556 QTKENDTKE
+556 
-565 AVGKALQTKENDT
+565 
-578 KEAVGKAL
+578 
-586 QTKENDTKE
+586 KE
-595 TKETQPKQAPTALQE
+595 TKEKEVQKNETKEIQETQPKETPTALQE
-610 FMANHSELIEEI
+610 FMANNPDLVEEI

>member
-63 ETGPKAV
+63 EEGPKAV

-101 DVRNLIEQTRYK
+101 DVRNIIEQTRYK

-190 EKEQVSYET
+190 EKEQVSYES

-265 RYAILENYETESVLE
+265 RYAILENYETEGVLE

-294 SYSILLI
+294 TYSILLI

-338 KALDDAILEL
+338 KALDDAIVEL
-348 EQSKESVLKPL
+348 EQTPF
-359 NQNANASKQEPK
+359 NQSPSISYNAPKQEPK
-371 STEKIEQAER
+371 SAER
-381 IEGTEKKEKLETR
+381 IEGTEKREKLEKK
-394 ENTETLQTL
+394 ENTETPQTP
-403 MLSAKDRIFHNLFKQ
+403 MLSAKDRIFHNLFKR
-418 VQTLVYERNYELGE
+418 VQTLVYERNYELGA

-479 GKGEN
+479 GKGES
-484 IKIALKHHLENKSTL
+484 IKIALKNHFENKSAPE
-499 ETQEIKDFKISSL
+499 ETKEVKDFKISSL
-512 REKILPKPTIE
+512 REKILPKPTTE

-531 DTKEAVGKALQ
+531 GKEAVGKALQ
-542 TKENDTKEAVGKAL
+542 TKENDTKEV
-556 QTKENDTKE
+556 KEKE
-565 AVGKALQTKENDT
+565 IQ
-578 KEAVGKAL
+578 
-586 QTKENDTKE
+586 
-595 TKETQPKQAPTALQE
+595 ETQPKEVPTALQE
-610 FMANHSELIEEI
+610 FMANHSNLIEEI

>member
-63 ETGPKAV
+63 EEGPKAV
-70 PCDTCIQCQSA
+70 PCDTCPQCQSA

-199 SALEKL
+199 STLEKL

-359 NQNANASKQEPK
+359 NQNANAFKQEIA
-371 STEKIEQAER
+371 EKIEKPEKRESAE
-381 IEGTEKKEKLETR
+381 TP
-394 ENTETLQTL
+394 QTP

-418 VQTLVYERNYELGE
+418 VQTLVYERNYELGA
-432 VFEKNIRFID
+432 VFEKNIRFVD

-453 SLATDKDK
+453 SLATNKDK

-471 KSIVDGVF
+471 KRIVDGVF

-484 IKIALKHHLENKSTL
+484 IKIALKNHSENKSAL
-499 ETQEIKDFKISSL
+499 EVVKEFKFPFS
-512 REKILPKPTIE
+512 KPKPTTE
-523 TTAETKEN
+523 TMAETKEKEIKEN
-531 DTKEAVGKALQ
+531 DTKEIQ
-542 TKENDTKEAVGKAL
+542 
-556 QTKENDTKE
+556 
-565 AVGKALQTKENDT
+565 
-578 KEAVGKAL
+578 
-586 QTKENDTKE
+586 
-595 TKETQPKQAPTALQE
+595 ETQPKETPTALQE
-610 FMANHSELIEEI
+610 FMANHSDLIEEI

>member
-63 ETGPKAV
+63 EEGPKAV

-190 EKEQVSYET
+190 EKEQVSYEA

-205 AHSGQGSLRDTI
+205 AHSGQGSLRDTL

-252 QSLINQDEARLQE
+252 QSLINQDEARLKE

-348 EQSKESVLKPL
+348 EQSKESVLKPI
-359 NQNANASKQEPK
+359 NQNANATKQEPK
-371 STEKIEQAER
+371 SAEKIEKPEKIESAE
-381 IEGTEKKEKLETR
+381 TP
-394 ENTETLQTL
+394 QTP

-418 VQTLVYERNYELGE
+418 VQTLVYERNYELGA

-479 GKGEN
+479 GKGES
-484 IKIALKHHLENKSTL
+484 IKIALKNHSENKSAL
-499 ETQEIKDFKISSL
+499 EVVKELKFPYSK
-512 REKILPKPTIE
+512 PKPTTE
-523 TTAETKEN
+523 TTAETKEKE
-531 DTKEAVGKALQ
+531 TKEAAEKE
-542 TKENDTKEAVGKAL
+542 TKEKEIQENDTKEI
-556 QTKENDTKE
+556 Q
-565 AVGKALQTKENDT
+565 
-578 KEAVGKAL
+578 
-586 QTKENDTKE
+586 
-595 TKETQPKQAPTALQE
+595 ETQPKEAPTALQE
-610 FMANHSELIEEI
+610 FMANHSNLIEEI